1 MKSCW
6 VVGALA
12 LCAVSVSAQVPAAKV
27 AIATDD
33 DYSQAMKEVAAQNG
47 VLRKTL
53 PSSLDDAAAAAVR
66 LETVFKDVQA
76 YWENRKVEDATT
88 AAKTAVAASKAISQA
103 LAARDIAGATAAS
116 QQLAGTCMACHA
128 AHRERLT
135 YDFYRIK

>member
-12 LCAVSVSAQVPAAKV
+12 LCAVSVSAQVPAAKM

-53 PSSLDDAAAAAVR
+53 PSSPDAAAAAAVR
-66 LETVFKDVQA
+66 LETVFKDIQA
-76 YWENRKVEDATT
+76 YWENRKVEKCHDRRQDCRRGVKGDLTGFGRARHCRRDGRVSATCGDVHGVSCRAQG
-88 AAKTAVAASKAISQA
+88 AAD
-103 LAARDIAGATAAS
+103 L
-116 QQLAGTCMACHA
+116 
-128 AHRERLT
+128 
-135 YDFYRIK
+135 